1 MVSALSVFK
10 SAKLVWKF
18 GFGGVFGSGGVVWK
32 AGGGAIVSFSC
43 GFMKK
48 DAARRPQVKRNYCRF
63 KARPAFSFVSFSAFT
78 CFIIAL

>member
-32 AGGGAIVSFSC
+32 AGVRCDCFVFVWVYEKGRLAVSSS
-43 GFMKK
+43 
-48 DAARRPQVKRNYCRF
+48 
-63 KARPAFSFVSFSAFT
+63 KA
-78 CFIIAL
+78 